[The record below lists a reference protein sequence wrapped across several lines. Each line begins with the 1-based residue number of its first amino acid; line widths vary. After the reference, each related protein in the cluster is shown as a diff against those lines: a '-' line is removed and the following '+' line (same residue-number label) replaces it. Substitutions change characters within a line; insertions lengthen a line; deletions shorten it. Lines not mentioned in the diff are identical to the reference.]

1 MTQHQNFEISKDITR
16 YWRLELKKI
25 FDFICSRRNFK
36 FSPRSAEWNFGV
48 FSQLKWHPLWLHTGL
63 QFTLVQA
70 YAIHLCS
77 ALLAESAQVRRK
89 IQIQAKLYLSIS
101 KMNFT
106 LIEFKS
112 NTQFMN
118 SKYGFLLWIMMD
130 TWKTRSQPWRIPEIK
145 WGSNRH

>member
-1 MTQHQNFEISKDITR
+1 MRNIRISRSRKILPDIEGWSWKKYLILFAVAGISSFLQGQPSEI
-16 YWRLELKKI
+16 LE
-25 FDFICSRRNFK
+25 C
-36 FSPRSAEWNFGV
+36 
-48 FSQLKWHPLWLHTGL
+48 SQLKWHPLWLHTGL